1 MNKPEIFKLSIY
13 YEDTDSSGFVYH
25 TSYLKFAERART
37 ELVKKKFSEL
47 KELMEK
53 NLFFFVVSE
62 LKIKFLEPSFLND
75 ELEIETHFEKNTIS
89 SIELLQQI
97 KKNKNVICKVNVK
110 LVWINGITK
119 KPSRIPKNI
128 IARFNSRQVV

>member
-1 MNKPEIFKLSIY
+1 MKQSEIFKLSIY

-37 ELVKKKFSEL
+37 ELVKKRFSEL

-75 ELEIETHFEKNTIS
+75 ELEIETQFEKNTIS
-89 SIELLQQI
+89 SIDLLQQI
-97 KKNKNVICKVNVK
+97 RKNKNVICKIDVK
-110 LVWINGITK
+110 LVWINALTK

-128 IARFNSRQVV
+128 IARFNSLEIV

>member
-53 NLFFFVVSE
+53 NLFFCS
-62 LKIKFLEPSFLND
+62 KRI
-75 ELEIETHFEKNTIS
+75 
-89 SIELLQQI
+89 
-97 KKNKNVICKVNVK
+97 KNKVFRTIF
-110 LVWINGITK
+110 
-119 KPSRIPKNI
+119 S
-128 IARFNSRQVV
+128 

>member
-37 ELVKKKFSEL
+37 ELVKKFSEL

-62 LKIKFLEPSFLND
+62 LKIKFLEPSFLMMNW
-75 ELEIETHFEKNTIS
+75 K
-89 SIELLQQI
+89 
-97 KKNKNVICKVNVK
+97 
-110 LVWINGITK
+110 
-119 KPSRIPKNI
+119 
-128 IARFNSRQVV
+128 

>member
-1 MNKPEIFKLSIY
+1 MSDTIELRIY

-62 LKIKFLEPSFLND
+62 LKISF
-75 ELEIETHFEKNTIS
+75 
-89 SIELLQQI
+89 
-97 KKNKNVICKVNVK
+97 
-110 LVWINGITK
+110 
-119 KPSRIPKNI
+119 
-128 IARFNSRQVV
+128 

>member
-75 ELEIETHFEKNTIS
+75 ELEIEKHFEKNTIS

-97 KKNKNVICKVNVK
+97 KKHKNVICKANVK
-110 LVWINGITK
+110 LVWINGISK

>member
-1 MNKPEIFKLSIY
+1 MLKKIFRIKRVN
-13 YEDTDSSGFVYH
+13 G
-25 TSYLKFAERART
+25 K
-37 ELVKKKFSEL
+37 
-47 KELMEK
+47 K

-110 LVWINGITK
+110 LVWINGISK
-119 KPSRIPKNI
+119 KPSRIPKKY
-128 IARFNSRQVV
+128 NS